1 MRVREATG
9 RRAVL
14 AGVVLGVVVLAGCTD
29 GGSGTRAGSDSG
41 AAPRDMSAPRS
52 AAPEAGKAADPLA
65 SSPGAEAASIDP
77 AAAQRRIVL
86 TAELRLRVADPDRAA
101 QEAQA
106 IARLRGGMVADE
118 RTDRALDPSQGRSST
133 LLTLK
138 VAPAEFDRALDEL
151 SRIGAVLSRQRTAK
165 DVTDEVVDVDSRIES
180 QRRSVE
186 RTRQLMA
193 KATSITDIV
202 ALESE
207 LSRREADLESLLK
220 RQQTLVAQTD
230 LSTITVTIEVEP
242 TTSVPPKKKK
252 DDDEGFVEA
261 VGDAWSSGWHG
272 IYNAGRVVSVVA
284 AAVFPFAVVL
294 SVLWLIERFSGRP
307 VRRSVARVRARR
319 RDRAPVDAGGWRAQ
333 TGPNGFPSAP
343 PAPPPPHAPASGGRT
358 EESRPADDAG

>member
-202 ALESE
+202 ALEGE

-220 RQQTLVAQTD
+220 RQQALVAQTD

-242 TTSVPPKKKK
+242 TKPASTGKK
-252 DDDEGFVEA
+252 DDDEGFVDA
-261 VGDAWSSGWHG
+261 VGDAWSAGWHG

-284 AAVFPFAVVL
+284 AAVFPFAAVL
-294 SVLWLIERFSGRP
+294 FVLWLIERFSGRP
-307 VRRSVARVRARR
+307 VRRSLARVRARG
-319 RDRAPVDAGGWRAQ
+319 RDRAPADFGGWRVP
-333 TGPNGFPSAP
+333 TGPSGVPPAP
-343 PAPPPPHAPASGGRT
+343 PAPLTPPAGVRT
-358 EESRPADDAG
+358 ESGAGPRPDDDAG